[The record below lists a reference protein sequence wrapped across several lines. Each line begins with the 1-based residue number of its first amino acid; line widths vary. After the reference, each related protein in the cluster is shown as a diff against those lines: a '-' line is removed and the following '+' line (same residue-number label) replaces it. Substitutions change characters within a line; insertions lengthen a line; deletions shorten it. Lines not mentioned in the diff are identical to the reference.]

1 MCVFAD
7 GASKPV
13 AKQAVKKRTESRPAA
28 KKMPAN
34 INIPEDLSSAV
45 KPATKRAP
53 LGSKLPKLANMMTVD
68 AAVKETQENKA
79 TANRRVSPVLVRFF
93 CSFLHVNVIKLT
105 PRVGLVRPFWKLWLM
120 AEVDCLCL
128 NAEAKCSEETC

>member
-7 GASKPV
+7 DASKPV
-13 AKQAVKKRTESRPAA
+13 AKQAVKKRTERRPAA
-28 KKMPAN
+28 KKMQAN

-53 LGSKLPKLANMMTVD
+53 LGSKLPNLANMMTVD
-68 AAVKETQENKA
+68 AAAKETQENKA

-93 CSFLHVNVIKLT
+93 SHSF
-105 PRVGLVRPFWKLWLM
+105 M
-120 AEVDCLCL
+120 
-128 NAEAKCSEETC
+128 SM